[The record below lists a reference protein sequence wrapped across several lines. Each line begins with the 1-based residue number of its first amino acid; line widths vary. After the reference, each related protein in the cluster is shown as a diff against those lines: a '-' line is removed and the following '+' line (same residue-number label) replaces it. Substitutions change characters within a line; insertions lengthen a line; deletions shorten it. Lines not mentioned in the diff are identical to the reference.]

1 MSLKQRILP
10 FFCILVALCFFYG
23 KSSTVVFAAAPA
35 KTAAPTD
42 LADMEEQVRKGIN
55 AVRREHGL
63 KPLKGHAELTRVAR
77 EHSRRMVKEKF
88 FAHVDPD
95 GRSMVDRLQAAGIG
109 YQMAA
114 ENIFS
119 STNVP
124 DPVSTAVTGWMNSP
138 GHRTNILRPEVTHT
152 GVGIWR
158 KGESFYFTQ
167 VFLRP
172 PSP

>member
-1 MSLKQRILP
+1 MSFKERILP
-10 FFCILVALCFFYG
+10 FFCMLVALCFFYG
-23 KSSTVVFAAAPA
+23 KSSTVVFASAPGKAAA
-35 KTAAPTD
+35 D

-63 KPLKGHAELTRVAR
+63 APLQGNADLADVAR
-77 EHSRRMVKEKF
+77 SHSRRMVEEKF

-95 GRSMVDRLQAAGIG
+95 GHSMVDRLQAAGIA
-109 YQMAA
+109 YRLAA

-119 STNVP
+119 CTNVP
-124 DPVSTAVTGWMNSP
+124 DPVATAVTGWMNSP
-138 GHRTNILRPEVTHT
+138 GHRTNILRPEVTET
-152 GVGIWR
+152 GVGIWQE
-158 KGESFYFTQ
+158 GDSFYFTQ